1 MKTTIQK
8 IFDNVHYWQEKDMLL
23 KAIPSYYY
31 ENEEVVLN
39 LLNIR
44 PGLLSKDYN
53 AKVDMWNHM
62 IVSQKLGDDILNNTT
77 SEVLASLEFA
87 KQAILKYN
95 RTYIYL
101 SVELQNHKYIVNSTV
116 QNEPNPEPEQYIAP
130 ILMYMP
136 EVFQNDIDVSFTAC
150 TNNFHNIKYS
160 PKFQKNKY
168 FIIDIMNDTQS
179 TKDKKTILSYID
191 QDLLE
196 DKAFVGKLG
205 CFDNVC
211 DKFKGDLIYVSNAA
225 IYDINI
231 LKKTD
236 LFDEAILQS
245 VIYSDYYHE
254 NIDESIEIV
263 FNYIKRFNNNIEEL
277 DSKIED
283 KSILNKLLWDMGEIL
298 S

>member
-1 MKTTIQK
+1 MKKTIQK
-8 IFDNVHYWQEKDMLL
+8 IFDNVHYWQEKNQLL

-31 ENEEVVLN
+31 DNEEVVIN

-44 PGLLSKDYN
+44 AGLLSKDYD
-53 AKVDMWNHM
+53 AKRDMWNHM
-62 IVSQKLGDDILNNTT
+62 ITSQKLGDDILNLTS
-77 SEVLASLEFA
+77 SEVLSSLKFA
-87 KQAILKYN
+87 KDAILKYN

-101 SVELQNHKYIVNSTV
+101 NEKLQNHKYIVKSTV
-116 QNEPNPEPEQYIAP
+116 QNEPTPEVEKYQAP

-136 EVFQNDIDVSFTAC
+136 EVFQNDIDISLSAC
-150 TNNFHNIKYS
+150 SKNFHNIKYA
-160 PKFQKNKY
+160 PKLQRNKY
-168 FIIDIMNDTQS
+168 FIIDIMNKTKS

-191 QDLLE
+191 QTLLE

-211 DKFKGDLIYVSNAA
+211 DKFKGDLVYVSNAA
-225 IYDINI
+225 KYDINI
-231 LKKTD
+231 LKKTE
-236 LFDEAILQS
+236 LFDEEILEA

-263 FNYIKRFNNNIEEL
+263 FNYIKRFNNNVEEL
-277 DSKIED
+277 NDKIED
-283 KSILNKLLWDMGEIL
+283 KTLLNKLLWDMGEIL